1 MMVANEISATP
12 PKRGRVWLVIGLAL
26 LVYAVLGNYFVLPGY
41 RQFLKH
47 GSPRAGEPGIDF
59 VLVWGAA
66 KTILWMLSFHI
77 GAFCLA
83 LAALTARGQAVRSF
97 RRWFAVGALV
107 WIGLWAIPSLPGPYS
122 EFFAG
127 VGIVIVT
134 MIALV
139 FAGVTADAPQARS
152 IPGTARGGHWL
163 IASCFFFALAT
174 WDMCGLGSVGGILH
188 PADEV
193 RAASQSLVV
202 AQATKL
208 IIEIAIAWGLLAIG
222 TLPGRPSGGS

>member
-1 MMVANEISATP
+1 MRAANEISATP
-12 PKRGRVWLVIGLAL
+12 SVRGRIWIVVGLAL

-41 RQFLKH
+41 RQFLKY
-47 GSPRAGEPGIDF
+47 GNPSANEPGIDF
-59 VLVWGAA
+59 ALMWGAA
-66 KTILWMLSFHI
+66 KTILWMFSFHI

-83 LAALTARGQAVRSF
+83 WAALTARGQAVGSF
-97 RRWFAVGALV
+97 RRWFAVGAIVWLV
-107 WIGLWAIPSLPGPYS
+107 LWAIPSLPGPYA

-127 VGIVIVT
+127 VGIVIVV
-134 MIALV
+134 MIVIV
-139 FAGVTADAPQARS
+139 FAGATASALQARS
-152 IPGTARGGHWL
+152 SLAIHGGHWQ
-163 IASCFFFALAT
+163 IASYFFFALAT

-202 AQATKL
+202 AQTTKL

-222 TLPGRPSGGS
+222 TLRGQSSGES